1 MKTVIIHLRIT
12 QADGKSFLTQTR
24 ETGQTTDE
32 CLSKAVRGWYA
43 NDTVAITGHFEVP
56 SWTTP

>member
-32 CLSKAVRGWYA
+32 CLSKAVRGWYKEWWIQA
-43 NDTVAITGHFEVP
+43 Y
-56 SWTTP
+56 